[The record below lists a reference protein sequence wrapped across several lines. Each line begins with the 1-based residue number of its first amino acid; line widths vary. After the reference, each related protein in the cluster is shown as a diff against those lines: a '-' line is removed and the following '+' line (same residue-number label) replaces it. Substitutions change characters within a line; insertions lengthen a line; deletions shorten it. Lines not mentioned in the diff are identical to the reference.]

1 MTDPRR
7 RTGRHFLT
15 PENLSSTLQIT
26 NLPPE
31 WNQDIITSVVA
42 GSGPVID
49 IKAKND
55 PRTGK
60 LTGVLFDYLTSK
72 DCKRAWEIL
81 NRIENFPVKIEQII
95 PPNYKDHLRETAN
108 KNSQKQVLQLNRDSY
123 PFEAGLEL
131 PFEMVTEVP
140 IPRRPPPPQAANNT
154 NSVSNNTNIQFPDI
168 LSKASKHLPSFQD
181 GSIIAPDKISQ
192 NLSKIPPLQL
202 IEIISN
208 LKILSN
214 QENIQKSQLESFLD
228 TNSDITIS
236 VTQALLEMGFID
248 YSVVTKV
255 LKSQVGEGPSLLSS
269 NNTSNSN
276 TPVSVIRNNT
286 PLHVPSNEVSNNR
299 AWEILNR
306 IENFPVKIEQIIPPN
321 YKDHLRETANK
332 NSQKQ
337 VLQLNRDSYPFEAGL
352 ELPFEMVTEVPI
364 PRRPP
369 PPQAANNTNSVS
381 NNTNIQF
388 PDILSKASKHLPS
401 FQDGSIIA
409 PDKISQNLSKIPP
422 LQLIEII
429 SNLKILSNQE
439 NIQKSQLESFLD
451 TNSDITISVTQALL
465 EMGFIDY
472 SVVTKVLKS
481 QVGEGP
487 SLLSSNNTSNSN
499 TPVSVI
505 RNNTPLH
512 VPSNEVSNNPNNMP
526 LNVAMPMPMSTPPF
540 IPLPLQQQP
549 FGFAPPGPFMPPAQG
564 PSMGQPVLANQLGQ
578 VQQQNIS
585 STEGPSN
592 ANKANDSGTINMAKL
607 QLLPENQQDM
617 IKQVL
622 TLTPAQIQSLPSDQQ
637 LMVENFRKEYII

>member
-140 IPRRPPPPQAANNT
+140 IPRRPPPPQTANNT

-181 GSIIAPDKISQ
+181 GSIIALDKISQ

-255 LKSQVGEGPSLLSS
+255 LKSQVGEAPSLLSS

-276 TPVSVIRNNT
+276 TPI
-286 PLHVPSNEVSNNR
+286 
-299 AWEILNR
+299 
-306 IENFPVKIEQIIPPN
+306 
-321 YKDHLRETANK
+321 
-332 NSQKQ
+332 
-337 VLQLNRDSYPFEAGL
+337 
-352 ELPFEMVTEVPI
+352 
-364 PRRPP
+364 
-369 PPQAANNTNSVS
+369 
-381 NNTNIQF
+381 
-388 PDILSKASKHLPS
+388 
-401 FQDGSIIA
+401 
-409 PDKISQNLSKIPP
+409 
-422 LQLIEII
+422 
-429 SNLKILSNQE
+429 
-439 NIQKSQLESFLD
+439 
-451 TNSDITISVTQALL
+451 
-465 EMGFIDY
+465 
-472 SVVTKVLKS
+472 
-481 QVGEGP
+481 
-487 SLLSSNNTSNSN
+487 
-499 TPVSVI
+499 SVI

-526 LNVAMPMPMSTPPF
+526 PNVAMPMPMSTPPF